1 MLEEEESLSPS
12 QTAQAST
19 PPLFF
24 RVGAAIKYCDGY
36 AQVYCPFCGTPY
48 EMSPDLKV
56 LECENGS
63 CKKVGA
69 VRNTIFL
76 PLAKGYLK
84 L

>member
-1 MLEEEESLSPS
+1 
-12 QTAQAST
+12 
-19 PPLFF
+19 
-24 RVGAAIKYCDGY
+24 
-36 AQVYCPFCGTPY
+36 
-48 EMSPDLKV
+48 MSPDLKV